1 MTAKRILIVDD
12 DRETCRLIA
21 ELVGGPGRTLEDAT
35 SPREALDRIREQRF
49 DLVISDINL
58 NAAESGLDILKAVK
72 AHHPT
77 AQVVLI
83 SAFGTLDTA
92 IAAVRAGAFDYISKP
107 FNIGEVKATVERALS
122 RSAEPLSTPVAE
134 TAPPA
139 GIIGRSAGMLTVYK
153 QIAYAADSWAPVLI
167 TGESGT
173 GKELIARAIHRHSR
187 RASRPFVAVNC
198 GALVETLLESELFG
212 HVRGSFTGA
221 VTDHKGVF
229 EQAHGGSVFLDE
241 IGDTTPA
248 LQVKLLRVLQE
259 AEVRPVGTTRT
270 VHVEARVIAATNVD
284 LDRAVAEHR
293 FRQDLYYRLSV
304 IVIHLPPLRERRGDI
319 PLLIDQFLRASSVR
333 SGRTAAISPAAV
345 NALVNYEWPGN
356 VRELENTIERLVV
369 FSRGEIDVGDLPAA
383 VIAAPTLREQ
393 LFEGLPTLDELE
405 RRYLLHVLQEVGGNR
420 SRAAETLGIDRRTL
434 YRMAERFGIDLKEDA
449 AASGSVVRES

>member
-35 SPREALDRIREQRF
+35 TPRQALDRIRDQRF

-72 AHHPT
+72 AHQPP

-107 FNIGEVKATVERALS
+107 FNIGEVKATVERALN
-122 RSAEPLSTPVAE
+122 RSAEPPATPVPE
-134 TAPPA
+134 TTHPA

-221 VTDHKGVF
+221 VSDHKGVF

-259 AEVRPVGTTRT
+259 AEVRPVGSTRT
-270 VHVEARVIAATNVD
+270 VRVDARVIAATNVD

-319 PLLIDQFLRASSVR
+319 PLLIDQFLRASSIR
-333 SGRTAAISPAAV
+333 SGRNVAISPGAV

-383 VIAAPTLREQ
+383 VVAAPTLREQ
-393 LFEGLPTLDELE
+393 LFDGLPTLDELE

-449 AASGSVVRES
+449 GAGSGVRDA

>member
-1 MTAKRILIVDD
+1 
-12 DRETCRLIA
+12 
-21 ELVGGPGRTLEDAT
+21 
-35 SPREALDRIREQRF
+35 
-49 DLVISDINL
+49 
-58 NAAESGLDILKAVK
+58 
-72 AHHPT
+72 
-77 AQVVLI
+77 
-83 SAFGTLDTA
+83 
-92 IAAVRAGAFDYISKP
+92 
-107 FNIGEVKATVERALS
+107 
-122 RSAEPLSTPVAE
+122 
-134 TAPPA
+134 
-139 GIIGRSAGMLTVYK
+139 MLTVYK

-221 VTDHKGVF
+221 VSDHKGVF

-259 AEVRPVGTTRT
+259 AEVRPVGSTRT
-270 VHVEARVIAATNVD
+270 VRVDARVIAATNVD

-304 IVIHLPPLRERRGDI
+304 IVIHLPPLRDRRGDI
-319 PLLIDQFLRASSVR
+319 PLLIEQFLRASSVR
-333 SGRTAAISPAAV
+333 SGRTIVISPAAV

-393 LFEGLPTLDELE
+393 LFDGLPTLDELE

-420 SRAAETLGIDRRTL
+420 SRAAETLGIDRRSL

-449 AASGSVVRES
+449 ATAGRAE

>member
-21 ELVGGPGRTLEDAT
+21 ELVGGPGRMLEDAT
-35 SPREALDRIREQRF
+35 SPRQALDRIRDEHF

-72 AHHPT
+72 AHHPP

-83 SAFGTLDTA
+83 SAFGTLDMA

-122 RSAEPLSTPVAE
+122 RSAEPLATPVAD
-134 TAPPA
+134 TVPPA

-153 QIAYAADSWAPVLI
+153 QIAYASDSWAPVLI

-259 AEVRPVGTTRT
+259 GEVRPVGSTRT
-270 VHVEARVIAATNVD
+270 VRVDARVIAATNVD

-304 IVIHLPPLRERRGDI
+304 IVIHLPPLRDRRGDI
-319 PLLIDQFLRASSVR
+319 PLLIEQFLRASSIR
-333 SGRTAAISPAAV
+333 SGRTVAISPAAV
-345 NALVNYEWPGN
+345 SALVNYDWPGN

-369 FSRGEIDVGDLPAA
+369 FSRGEIDLGDLPAA
-383 VIAAPTLREQ
+383 VIAAPSLREQ
-393 LFEGLPTLDELE
+393 LFDGLPTLDELE
-405 RRYLLHVLQEVGGNR
+405 RRYLLHVLQQVGGNR

-434 YRMAERFGIDLKEDA
+434 YRMAERFGIDLKEE
-449 AASGSVVRES
+449 SGGA

>member
-1 MTAKRILIVDD
+1 MKRILIVDD
-12 DRETCRLIA
+12 DRETCQLIS
-21 ELVGGPGRTLEDAT
+21 ELVGAPGRTMREAV
-35 SPREALDRIREQRF
+35 SAREALDLIREHRF

-58 NAAESGLDILKAVK
+58 NAQESGLDILKSVK
-72 AHHPT
+72 SANP
-77 AQVVLI
+77 AGQVVLI

-92 IAAVRAGAFDYISKP
+92 VAAVRAGAFDYISKP
-107 FNIGEVKATVERALS
+107 FNIGEVKATVERALAK
-122 RSAEPLSTPVAE
+122 SAEAPASPVNGE
-134 TAPPA
+134 ELPA
-139 GIIGRSAGMLTVYK
+139 GIIGRSAGMLAVYK

-198 GALVETLLESELFG
+198 GALAETLLESELFG

-259 AEVRPVGTTRT
+259 GEVRPVGATRT
-270 VHVEARVIAATNVD
+270 VHVDARVIAATNVD
-284 LDRAVAEHR
+284 LERAVTEHR

-304 IVIHLPPLRERRGDI
+304 IVIRLPPLRERRSDI
-319 PLLIDQFLRASSVR
+319 PLLIEQFLRASSVR
-333 SGRTAAISPAAV
+333 RGCSVAITDAAV
-345 NALVNYEWPGN
+345 TALSNYEWPGN

-369 FSRGEIDVGDLPAA
+369 FSRGEIDVSDLPAA
-383 VIAAPTLREQ
+383 VVAAPQLGEQ
-393 LFEGLPTLDELE
+393 LFDGLPTLDELE
-405 RRYLLHVLQEVGGNR
+405 RRYLIHVLQAVGGNR
-420 SRAAETLGIDRRTL
+420 SRAAEALGIDRRTL
-434 YRMAERFGIDLKEDA
+434 YRMAERFGIDLSE
-449 AASGSVVRES
+449 ESQST

>member
-1 MTAKRILIVDD
+1 MTNTKRILIVDD
-12 DRETCRLIA
+12 DLDTCGLIA
-21 ELVGGPGRTLEDAT
+21 ELIRSDGRQIEQAT
-35 SPREALDRIREQRF
+35 SGRDALRRVREEAF

-58 NAAESGLDILKAVK
+58 NAPDTGLDVLKAVK
-72 AHHPT
+72 AHHPA

-122 RSAEPLSTPVAE
+122 RSAEPLATPVAE
-134 TAPPA
+134 AAPPA

-259 AEVRPVGTTRT
+259 AEVRPVGSTRT
-270 VHVEARVIAATNVD
+270 VRVDARVVAATNVD
-284 LDRAVAEHR
+284 LERAVAEHR
-293 FRQDLYYRLSV
+293 F
-304 IVIHLPPLRERRGDI
+304 
-319 PLLIDQFLRASSVR
+319 
-333 SGRTAAISPAAV
+333 
-345 NALVNYEWPGN
+345 
-356 VRELENTIERLVV
+356 
-369 FSRGEIDVGDLPAA
+369 
-383 VIAAPTLREQ
+383 
-393 LFEGLPTLDELE
+393 
-405 RRYLLHVLQEVGGNR
+405 
-420 SRAAETLGIDRRTL
+420 
-434 YRMAERFGIDLKEDA
+434 
-449 AASGSVVRES
+449 

>member
-21 ELVGGPGRTLEDAT
+21 ELIGGPARTLEDAT
-35 SPREALDRIREQRF
+35 SPRQALDRIRQQVF

-58 NAAESGLDILKAVK
+58 NASETGLDILKAVK
-72 AHHPT
+72 ARNPA

-107 FNIGEVKATVERALS
+107 FNIGEVKATVERALA
-122 RSAEPLSTPVAE
+122 RSAEPPPPPIGEGES
-134 TAPPA
+134 APPA

-259 AEVRPVGTTRT
+259 SEVRPVGSTRT
-270 VHVEARVIAATNVD
+270 VHVESRIIAATNVD

-304 IVIHLPPLRERRGDI
+304 IVIQMPPLRERRSDI

-333 SGRTAAISPAAV
+333 YGRPVTMSSAAV
-345 NALVNYEWPGN
+345 NALVNYDWPGN

-369 FSRGEIDVGDLPAA
+369 FSRGEIDVGDLPPS

-405 RRYLLHVLQEVGGNR
+405 RRYLLHVLQSVGGNR

-434 YRMAERFGIDLKEDA
+434 YRMAERFGIDLKEEPQ
-449 AASGSVVRES
+449 GT

>member
-1 MTAKRILIVDD
+1 MTSKRILIVDD

-21 ELVGGPGRTLEDAT
+21 ELIGGPGRTLEDAT
-35 SPREALDRIREQRF
+35 SPRHALERIREQPF

-58 NAAESGLDILKAVK
+58 NASESGLDILKAVK
-72 AHHPT
+72 TRNPA
-77 AQVVLI
+77 AQVLLI

-107 FNIGEVKATVERALS
+107 FNIGEVKATVERALAK
-122 RSAEPLSTPVAE
+122 SAEAPAPPV
-134 TAPPA
+134 TDGAPPA

-221 VTDHKGVF
+221 MADHKGVF

-259 AEVRPVGTTRT
+259 GEVRPVGSTRT
-270 VHVEARVIAATNVD
+270 VHVDARVIAATNVD
-284 LDRAVAEHR
+284 LDRAVSEHR

-304 IVIHLPPLRERRGDI
+304 IVIQLPPLRDRRSDI

-333 SGRTAAISPAAV
+333 CGRTVTISPAAV
-345 NALVNYEWPGN
+345 NALVNYDWPGN

-369 FSRGEIDVGDLPAA
+369 FSRGEIDVGDLPPA
-383 VIAAPTLREQ
+383 VTAAPTLREQ
-393 LFEGLPTLDELE
+393 LFDGLRTLDELE
-405 RRYLLHVLQEVGGNR
+405 RRYLLHVLQTVGGNR

-434 YRMAERFGIDLKEDA
+434 YRMAERFGIDLKDDTQTA
-449 AASGSVVRES
+449 

>member
-35 SPREALDRIREQRF
+35 SPRQALDRIRDQRF

-72 AHHPT
+72 AHHPA

-107 FNIGEVKATVERALS
+107 FNIGEVKATVERALN
-122 RSAEPLSTPVAE
+122 RSAEPPAAPIAE
-134 TAPPA
+134 TAPA

-153 QIAYAADSWAPVLI
+153 QSAYAADSWAPVLI

-259 AEVRPVGTTRT
+259 AEVRPVGSTRT
-270 VHVEARVIAATNVD
+270 VRVDARVIAATNVD

-293 FRQDLYYRLSV
+293 FRQDLFYRLSV

-333 SGRTAAISPAAV
+333 SGRTVTISPAAV
-345 NALVNYEWPGN
+345 NALGNYEWPGN

-369 FSRGEIDVGDLPAA
+369 FSRGEIDVGDLPPA

-393 LFEGLPTLDELE
+393 LFVGLPTLDELE

-449 AASGSVVRES
+449 ATGSMVREP

>member
-1 MTAKRILIVDD
+1 MIAKRILIVDD

-21 ELVGGPGRTLEDAT
+21 ELIGGPGRTLEDAT
-35 SPREALDRIREQRF
+35 TPRQALDRIREQPF

-58 NAAESGLDILKAVK
+58 NASESGLDILKAVK
-72 AHHPT
+72 THSPA
-77 AQVVLI
+77 AQVLLI

-107 FNIGEVKATVERALS
+107 FNIGEVKATVERALAK
-122 RSAEPLSTPVAE
+122 SAEPPAAPAIE
-134 TAPPA
+134 GAPPA

-259 AEVRPVGTTRT
+259 GEVRPVGSTRT
-270 VHVEARVIAATNVD
+270 VHVDGRVIAATNVE
-284 LDRAVAEHR
+284 LDRAVSEHR

-304 IVIHLPPLRERRGDI
+304 IVIQLPPLRERRSDV
-319 PLLIDQFLRASSVR
+319 PLMIEQFLRASSVR
-333 SGRTAAISPAAV
+333 RGRTVTISPAAV
-345 NALVNYEWPGN
+345 SALVNYDWPGN

-369 FSRGEIDVGDLPAA
+369 FSRGEIDVGDLPPA
-383 VIAAPTLREQ
+383 VTAAPTLREQ
-393 LFEGLPTLDELE
+393 LFDGLPSLDELE
-405 RRYLLHVLQEVGGNR
+405 RRYLLHVLQTVGGNR

-434 YRMAERFGIDLKEDA
+434 YRMAERFGIDLKEDPQTA
-449 AASGSVVRES
+449 

>member
-35 SPREALDRIREQRF
+35 SPRQALDRIRDQHF

-107 FNIGEVKATVERALS
+107 FNIGEVKATVERALN
-122 RSAEPLSTPVAE
+122 RSAEPPSAPIAE

-212 HVRGSFTGA
+212 HARGSFTGA

-270 VHVEARVIAATNVD
+270 VRVDARVIAATNVD
-284 LDRAVAEHR
+284 LDRAVADHR

-319 PLLIDQFLRASSVR
+319 PLLIEQFLRASSVR
-333 SGRTAAISPAAV
+333 SGHTVAIAPGAV

-393 LFEGLPTLDELE
+393 LFDGLPTLDELE

-449 AASGSVVRES
+449 ASGSVVRES